1 MLNNK
6 LLIFILSLLLSNTL
20 YAANVEN
27 IEPSTGET
35 VSTVDTG
42 TPSENAP
49 QTSNPEAQNR
59 TETGQNKQPK
69 TWNDAINAA
78 LANSK
83 PTPGSHYDKNWHVVI
98 DDPEVYQK
106 ALEKERSQNE
116 GKFDYQN
123 IEPQEDPREQNIF
136 YRLYKHNPILGIL
149 AIIPLVCLAVVLL
162 KFRDSFKKKK

>member
-1 MLNNK
+1 MRYIQIAIAV
-6 LLIFILSLLLSNTL
+6 LLSFVLSNTVL
-20 YAANVEN
+20 STDNTLEEN
-27 IEPSTGET
+27 D
-35 VSTVDTG
+35 VSVTDT
-42 TPSENAP
+42 T
-49 QTSNPEAQNR
+49 R
-59 TETGQNKQPK
+59 QPK
-69 TWNDAINAA
+69 TWNDAIKDA

-83 PTPGSHYDKNWHVVI
+83 PLPGSHYDENYRVII

-123 IEPQEDPREQNIF
+123 IEPQEDLREQNIF

-149 AIIPLVCLAVVLL
+149 ATIPLVCLAVVLL